1 MSGHDVV
8 RNFKALY
15 HQPGAG
21 VGGSTDRQET
31 DGRRRGGAGP
41 HTGSGPGG
49 GVGADT
55 DPNAPVSVRELGE
68 GVTGE
73 EPLRPKDFCELGTE
87 AGGAVDAVQAAG
99 LVGRVE
105 GEVAAGEAAGGGTA
119 GTAGGGLLPGEGGV
133 EEDVVVVGGK
143 RGAAAREGLSSADY
157 EDV

>member
-8 RNFKALY
+8 RNLKALY

-21 VGGSTDRQET
+21 VGGSTDRQQET
-31 DGRRRGGAGP
+31 DGRGSGGAGP

-73 EPLRPKDFCELGTE
+73 EPLRPEDFCELGTE

-105 GEVAAGEAAGGGTA
+105 GEVAAGEAAGG
-119 GTAGGGLLPGEGGV
+119 LLPGEGGV

-143 RGAAAREGLSSADY
+143 RGSATREGLNAADY
-157 EDV
+157 QDE